1 MAALLDLAFIGCGE
15 ATRSHAR
22 TLRHLDP
29 AVRLHFASR
38 DPRKAA
44 DFSRRYGG
52 SGAFG
57 SYREAMEARVI
68 DAVVLATPP
77 IQHRSQALAALEAGK
92 AVVVEKPAFLGAA
105 DFEDV
110 HSAAAS
116 VGRQVYVAENYYYKP
131 LTETLR
137 SLLAEGRV
145 GEPLVLQLNAVKR
158 QRASG
163 WRADPELVGG
173 GALLEGGIHWVN
185 LMANIGLDVEDV
197 SGFSA
202 GRSRNSTPEGAGP
215 APDGTGPTP
224 DEAGRA
230 PEGAGPAP
238 PGRPERSA
246 PRSSRAPVEE
256 TTVLV
261 MRYRGGAVG
270 VLTFSWEVPSTLHGV
285 RLSTLFGREGTLR
298 FESNGLFAM
307 LSGRHTRPI
316 VPGLRDLSGRRAMW
330 ADFLDSMRSGRPPRM
345 TLDKAAADLRWVRR
359 ASESHG
365 T

>member
-1 MAALLDLAFIGCGE
+1 MATSLDLAFIGCGA
-15 ATRSHAR
+15 ATRTHAR
-22 TLRHLDP
+22 TLRRLDS

-38 DPRKAA
+38 DPSKAA

-57 SYREAMEARVI
+57 SYEEAMAADGV

-77 IQHRSQALAALEAGK
+77 VQHRTQALTALHAGK
-92 AVVVEKPAFLGAA
+92 SVVVEKPAFLDAG
-105 DFEDV
+105 DCDDV
-110 HSAAAS
+110 RSAAAS
-116 VGRQVYVAENYYYKP
+116 ADRQVYVAENYFYKP

-137 SLLAEGRV
+137 SLLADGRV

-163 WRADPELVGG
+163 WRADPEMVGG

-185 LMANIGLDVEDV
+185 LMANIGLEVEDV

-202 GRSRNSTPEGAGP
+202 GRSRNSGPEGSGPAPEQAESGPEGA
-215 APDGTGPTP
+215 A
-224 DEAGRA
+224 
-230 PEGAGPAP
+230 PAP

-246 PRSSRAPVEE
+246 ARPSRSSVEE

-270 VLTFSWEVPSTLHGV
+270 ILTFSWEVPSALHGV
-285 RLSTLFGREGTLR
+285 RVSTLFGREGTLR

-330 ADFLDSMRSGRPPRM
+330 ADFLDSMRSGHPPRM
-345 TLDKAAADLRWVRR
+345 TLEKAAADVRWVRR
-359 ASESHG
+359 ASGSH
-365 T
+365 TP